1 MTDPDEHDLKSM
13 LAAWT
18 IAPPND
24 AARDR
29 MIGMALQPRRTP
41 WHRRVMAEFERCL
54 SDWRYG
60 VVYKSAALAA
70 CLVLGLGVGQML
82 DEPVDV
88 PGVALVTSV
97 GAGS

>member
-1 MTDPDEHDLKSM
+1 MTDPDEYDLKA
-13 LAAWT
+13 LLGAW
-18 IAPPND
+18 IIPGPDD

-41 WHRRVMAEFERCL
+41 WHRRIIAEFERSL

-60 VVYKSAALAA
+60 MGYKSAALAA
-70 CLVLGLGVGQML
+70 CLALGLGVGLML